1 MSKKVIA
8 GLLVMAMMIGMSGM
22 VLAGG
27 ASEAPRTATDTYRF
41 TMVIY
46 GTTGNPFWAKVVA
59 GAAETAELLGV
70 NLDIQYA
77 DDDAERQ
84 INILETAITNR
95 VDGIGIIIN
104 YDDAYNRVVQRAI
117 DAGIPVIAYNID
129 HSQGAAGNARMA
141 FIGQDF
147 QVAGYLITRRLI
159 EEGGI
164 RRGQHVVAPVEHPGA
179 VYAQQRY
186 AGVKRALD
194 EIGAT
199 SEVLDTGGVSLEDT
213 LDRLTQYLLG
223 KPETAAV
230 LAMGGMPMEMAPQA
244 IQDAGLRIPNAGFD
258 ITKRIVTNILEG
270 KSIATVDQQPDLQG
284 ANTVMQLYLNNKYGL
299 LPVDINTG
307 GAIID
312 RNNAQIVLDLAD
324 TVR

>member
-1 MSKKVIA
+1 MSKKVMA
-8 GLLVMAMMIGMSGM
+8 GLLVIALMISVSGM
-22 VLAGG
+22 VFGGG
-27 ASEAPRTATDTYRF
+27 AAEAPRPAAEMYRF

-59 GAAETAELLGV
+59 GAEETARTLGV

-129 HSQGAAGNARMA
+129 HSEGAAGNARMA

-159 EEGGI
+159 EEAGL
-164 RRGQHVVAPVEHPGA
+164 RRGDHVVAPVEHPGA

-244 IQDAGLRIPNAGFD
+244 IRDAGLDIPNAGFD

-270 KSIATVDQQPDLQG
+270 RSIATVDQQPYLQG

-312 RNNAQIVLDLAD
+312 RDNAQIVLDLAD

>member
-1 MSKKVIA
+1 MGKRVA
-8 GLLVMAMMIGMSGM
+8 
-22 VLAGG
+22 VLAVCVVLLLSMATTVFAGG
-27 ASEAPRTATDTYRF
+27 QAERPVATEDYRF

-59 GAAETAELLGV
+59 GATETADVLGV

-84 INILETAITNR
+84 INILETAITNQ

-117 DAGIPVIAYNID
+117 DSGIPVIAYNID
-129 HSQGAAGNARMA
+129 HSLGYEGNARMA

-159 EEGGI
+159 EEAGI
-164 RRGQHVVAPVEHPGA
+164 GRGDHVVAPVEHPGA

-186 AGVKRALD
+186 AGVRRALD
-194 EIGAT
+194 EVGAT

-223 KPETAAV
+223 RRDTAAV

-244 IQDAGLRIPNAGFD
+244 IRDAGLDIPNAGFD
-258 ITKRIVTNILEG
+258 ISARIVTNILEG
-270 KSIATVDQQPDLQG
+270 RSLATVDQQPYLQG

-312 RNNAQIVLDLAD
+312 QTNAQIVLELAD

>member
-1 MSKKVIA
+1 MGKRVA
-8 GLLVMAMMIGMSGM
+8 
-22 VLAGG
+22 VLAVCVVLLLSMATTVFAGG
-27 ASEAPRTATDTYRF
+27 QAERPVATEDYRF

-59 GAAETAELLGV
+59 GATETADVLGV

-84 INILETAITNR
+84 INILETAITNQ

-117 DAGIPVIAYNID
+117 DSGIPVIAYNID
-129 HSQGAAGNARMA
+129 HSLGYEGNARMA

-159 EEGGI
+159 EEAGI
-164 RRGQHVVAPVEHPGA
+164 GRGDHVVAPVEHPGA

-186 AGVKRALD
+186 AGVRRAL
-194 EIGAT
+194 EEVGAT

-223 KPETAAV
+223 RRDTAAV

-244 IQDAGLRIPNAGFD
+244 IRDAGLDIPNAGFD
-258 ITKRIVTNILEG
+258 ISARIVTNILEG
-270 KSIATVDQQPDLQG
+270 RSLATVDQQPYLQG

-312 RNNAQIVLDLAD
+312 QTNAQIVLELAD

>member
-1 MSKKVIA
+1 MGKRTA
-8 GLLVMAMMIGMSGM
+8 
-22 VLAGG
+22 VLAVCVVLLLSMATAVFAGG
-27 ASEAPRTATDTYRF
+27 QAERPVATEDYRL

-59 GAAETAELLGV
+59 GATETAEVLGV
-70 NLDIQYA
+70 DLDIQYA

-84 INILETAITNR
+84 INILETAITNQ

-104 YDDAYNRVVQRAI
+104 YDDAYNRVVQRAV
-117 DAGIPVIAYNID
+117 DSGIPVIAYNID
-129 HSQGAAGNARMA
+129 HTLGAEGNARMA

-159 EEGGI
+159 EEAGI
-164 RRGQHVVAPVEHPGA
+164 GRGDHVVAPVEHPGA

-186 AGVKRALD
+186 AGVRRAL
-194 EIGAT
+194 EEVGAT

-223 KPETAAV
+223 RRDTAAV
-230 LAMGGMPMEMAPQA
+230 LAMGQMPMEMAPQA
-244 IQDAGLRIPNAGFD
+244 IRDAGLDIPNAGFD
-258 ITKRIVTNILEG
+258 ISVRIVTNILEG
-270 KSIATVDQQPDLQG
+270 RSLATVDQQPYLQG

-312 RNNAQIVLDLAD
+312 QSNAQIVLELAD
-324 TVR
+324 SVR

>member
-1 MSKKVIA
+1 MLNRAIRVLMLSFLMLGV
-8 GLLVMAMMIGMSGM
+8 LAMGF
-22 VLAGG
+22 AGG
-27 ASEAPRTATDTYRF
+27 AAEEIAEDGDEYRF

-46 GTTGNPFWAKVVA
+46 GTQGNPFWAKVVA
-59 GAAETAELLGV
+59 GANETADMLGV
-70 NLDIQYA
+70 DVDIQYA
-77 DDDAERQ
+77 DNEADNQ
-84 INILETAITNR
+84 INILETAITNQ

-104 YDDAYNRVVQRAI
+104 YNDAYDAVVERAMEE
-117 DAGIPVIAYNID
+117 GIPVIAYNID
-129 HSQGAAGNARMA
+129 DTQGREGNARMA

-147 QVAGYLITRRLI
+147 GVAGYLITRRLI
-159 EEGGI
+159 EESGI
-164 RRGQHVVAPVEHPGA
+164 GRGDHVVAPVEHPGA

-186 AGVKRALD
+186 EGVKRALD
-194 EIGAT
+194 EVGAT

-223 KPETAAV
+223 RPDTDAV

-244 IQDAGLRIPNAGFD
+244 ISDAGLDIPNAGFD
-258 ITKRIVTNILEG
+258 ITKRIVENVLAG
-270 KSIATVDQQPDLQG
+270 RSIATVDQQPYLQG
-284 ANTVMQLYLNNKYGL
+284 SYTVTQLYLYNTYGL

-312 RNNAQIVLDLAD
+312 ESNAEIVLELAD